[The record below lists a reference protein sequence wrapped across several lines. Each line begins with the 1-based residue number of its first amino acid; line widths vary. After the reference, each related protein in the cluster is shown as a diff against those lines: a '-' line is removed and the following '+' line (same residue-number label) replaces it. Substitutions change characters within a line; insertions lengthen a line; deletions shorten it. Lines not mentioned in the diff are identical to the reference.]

1 MRLAHIAVL
10 AALAAVT
17 ALPLVLALET
27 ADENAAAREFAAPVP
42 LPAPAA
48 KVLSERW
55 PRRDWSSATAQIA
68 ADAHNAPTQPAPV
81 IQDSAAATR
90 DPAPEPQQAEAP
102 AEAVAP
108 SPADSPRSLRQAPPV
123 QRAKAAAHVRRVAA
137 RARVAQTRRSETSR
151 PGYYY
156 EITGAQGYGETRV
169 RRACVPGLRMPQ
181 VCYYPQNI
189 RRNFP
194 VRAAD

>member
-27 ADENAAAREFAAPVP
+27 ADENATAQEFAAPVP

-48 KVLSERW
+48 KVLSDRW
-55 PRRDWSSATAQIA
+55 PQRDWSSVAAQMA
-68 ADAHNAPTQPAPV
+68 ADAHNAPTQAASAIEKPALMP
-81 IQDSAAATR
+81 R
-90 DPAPEPQQAEAP
+90 DPAPAPQQAEAP
-102 AEAVAP
+102 ADVVAAP
-108 SPADSPRSLRQAPPV
+108 VADAPRARRPASPAQH
-123 QRAKAAAHVRRVAA
+123 AKAAANVRKVAA
-137 RARVAQTRRSETSR
+137 RARVAQARRSETNR